1 MNAKQ
6 RMQHE
11 ISNTI
16 LEMVDLA
23 QEVSRSDLQG
33 IVEAEAMTIIDKFAD
48 ERLYK
53 EAK

>member
-11 ISNTI
+11 IANTM

-48 ERLYK
+48 ENLYK
-53 EAK
+53 ETK